1 MQIFKYI
8 DGTTHAAQQVNHNGQ
23 VYPASYLTRRTA
35 ESEAAWIERMAV
47 IGVTPVKYE
56 PWTGDP
62 NTQSKGDPVETLTDG
77 WLVIGYPNTTD
88 KTPYYNKATR
98 ETMYVAEGQTVP
110 DTYTAL
116 EPTYGTYSVW
126 DDSAG
131 AWEFD
136 TERKA
141 VNVRAERDGLM
152 AASDAKVLQLERQ
165 IRLASVA
172 GEDTT
177 ALSATLVQWDTYREG
192 LCDVPEQAGFPGAVE
207 WPVEP
212 VSE

>member
-1 MQIFKYI
+1 MQQYRYT
-8 DGTTHAAQQVNHNGQ
+8 DATTGAARQVIHNGQ

-35 ESEAAWIERMAV
+35 ESEAAWIERIAV

-98 ETMYVAEGQTVP
+98 ELMYVAEGQTVP

-116 EPTYGTYSVW
+116 EPTYDLYSTW
-126 DDSAG
+126 DEVAG
-131 AWEFD
+131 EWILD

-141 VNVRAERDGLM
+141 ANERAERDTRM
-152 AASDAKVLQLERQ
+152 EAARWRIERYQ
-165 IRLASVA
+165 SEVRLGRTPTDDIA
-172 GEDTT
+172 E
-177 ALSATLVQWDTYREG
+177 LDTYFQALR
-192 LCDVPEQAGFPGAVE
+192 DVPSQPGFPASVE
-207 WPVEP
+207 WPTEP
-212 VSE
+212 ENN